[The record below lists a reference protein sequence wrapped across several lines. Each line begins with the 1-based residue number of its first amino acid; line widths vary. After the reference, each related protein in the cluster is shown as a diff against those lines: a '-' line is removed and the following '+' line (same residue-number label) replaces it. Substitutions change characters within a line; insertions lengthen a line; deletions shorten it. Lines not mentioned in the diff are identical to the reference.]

1 MRVDC
6 DKVYAKKTKQS
17 MRLIV
22 TRLCKTKQSTRVD
35 CDKVYAKLK
44 HPFRYKIQ

>member
-6 DKVYAKKTKQS
+6 DKVNTKTKQS
-17 MRLIV
+17 M
-22 TRLCKTKQSTRVD
+22 RVD

-44 HPFRYKIQ
+44 NL